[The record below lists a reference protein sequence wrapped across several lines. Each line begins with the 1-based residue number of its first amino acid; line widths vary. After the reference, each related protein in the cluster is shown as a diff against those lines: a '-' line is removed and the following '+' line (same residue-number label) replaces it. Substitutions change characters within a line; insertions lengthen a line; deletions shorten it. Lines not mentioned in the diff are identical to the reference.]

1 VSSDTSPEAAAVQQ
15 EIFRRMTPEQRLRIA
30 LELSEELRNIAL
42 SGVRSRHPEMSEEEL
57 KFELMRIMYGFV
69 APV

>member
-1 VSSDTSPEAAAVQQ
+1 
-15 EIFRRMTPEQRLRIA
+15 MTPEQRLRIA

>member
-57 KFELMRIMYGFV
+57 KFELMRIIYGFV